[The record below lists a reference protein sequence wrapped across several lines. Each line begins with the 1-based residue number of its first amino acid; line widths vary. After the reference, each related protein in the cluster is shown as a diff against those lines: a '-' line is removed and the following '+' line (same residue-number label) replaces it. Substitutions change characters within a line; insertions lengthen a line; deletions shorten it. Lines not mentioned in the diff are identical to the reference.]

1 MENARFSL
9 RIGHIGRQSDDM
21 QSALLINGKGV
32 LEIVKWTGLRTA
44 GAVGVCVLLTS
55 AVATGTA
62 QQAITEI
69 SNTNNGSAVIA
80 FPPDVRQAL
89 AMQKEAMRAIY
100 LEFTETSRG
109 SLTNWDYGAT
119 SAYTAYFAESHFYR
133 QEQLPSGYE
142 HYKNEVAFDGQTFWR
157 RSVDGVS
164 KCSVAD
170 APAIYPK
177 SSRLSLWPYLDAA
190 GIYAPV
196 YFAELGRFTSLEPL
210 ALHYLE
216 HGEPTKIETV
226 DGMLRV
232 TFQVEDEMANVQR
245 TFLEEQRKNLQDKT
259 PFKGDVAESAGGT
272 RPISPTRTVV
282 LLLDPKHGF
291 GVAEREEWNVAGQRI
306 GNMQS
311 EDWKFYKDAGLWLP
325 SRCVASYY
333 ARPRIFVSEYSEQP
347 IHFVTNELKRVE
359 FGEKAIPFTFDQTKS
374 GNRTTPVTPLSTPV
388 SSAAQ
393 EKVDVVTVKRIKTE
407 VQQHSQVM
415 DIVSWLS
422 DVYGPR
428 LTGSPN
434 TQAAAD
440 WAVTTMRSWGLSNVH
455 LESWG
460 PYARGWTSERFA
472 FRVAAPR
479 PFMINAV
486 PAVWSVSTEG
496 RLTGPAIRF
505 DVHSFAD
512 MQRYAG
518 KLHGA
523 FLLIDP
529 ARPTPAHFEPLA
541 TRLSDAQ
548 LAILTAPEPSPHLA
562 SNEVVELR
570 YTDKIMG
577 DPEARRWLMNEG
589 VAAMLFNSS
598 GDGGTIF
605 ITGNGGSAW
614 LDKKEPNQ
622 LPIVKVSAESYGR
635 ILRILERNIPVTL
648 ELDMKNT
655 FNDNPNV
662 FNIIAEIPGTDPK
675 LKDEVVM
682 MGAHFDS
689 WSYATGATDNAAGSA
704 MLMEAMRILKALN
717 LHPRRT
723 IRIALWTGEEQGA
736 LGSAAYVAQHYR
748 DSKGKSSTTTSE
760 YDTFSVYFN
769 LDGGTGKIRGIF
781 ESGNTLPNQIFDAWM
796 EPFNE
801 MGMKTVSP
809 WDIGG
814 GDDNSFRGVGLPS
827 FSFAQ
832 DAIEYESRTHHSNAD
847 VYERIQPDEMEFN
860 TVVLASF
867 AWQAAQR
874 DAKFPR

>member
-1 MENARFSL
+1 MEIA
-9 RIGHIGRQSDDM
+9 
-21 QSALLINGKGV
+21 
-32 LEIVKWTGLRTA
+32 KWTKLKTA
-44 GAVGVCVLLTS
+44 GVVGVCALLTRG
-55 AVATGTA
+55 AATGAA
-62 QQAITEI
+62 QQAITDY
-69 SNTNNGSAVIA
+69 SNRNTGSAIITL
-80 FPPDVRQAL
+80 PPDVRQSL
-89 AMQKEAMRAIY
+89 EKQKAAMRAIY
-100 LEFTETSRG
+100 LEFIERSRG
-109 SLTNWDYGAT
+109 NLTNWDYGAT
-119 SAYTAYFAESHFYR
+119 SVYTAYFAESHFYR
-133 QEQLPSGYE
+133 QEQPSSSYE
-142 HYKNEVAFDGQTFWR
+142 HYKNEVAFDGQTIWR
-157 RSVDGVS
+157 RSVDRVTQ
-164 KCSVAD
+164 CSVAD
-170 APAIYPK
+170 APAIY
-177 SSRLSLWPYLDAA
+177 SIYARLFPWPFLDAA
-190 GIYAPV
+190 GIYAPT
-196 YFAELGRFTSLEPL
+196 YSAELGRFSSLEPL

-216 HGEPTKIETV
+216 RSEPTRIEAV
-226 DGMLRV
+226 DGKLRV
-232 TFQVEDEMANVQR
+232 TFQVEDEMANVQW
-245 TFLEEQRKNLQDKT
+245 TILEEQRKNLQGRV
-259 PFKGDVAESAGGT
+259 PSKGDAAG
-272 RPISPTRTVV
+272 REDAPRLKSPTRAVV
-282 LLLDPKHGF
+282 FLLDPKHGY

-306 GNMQS
+306 GNIQS
-311 EDWKFYKDAGLWLP
+311 EDWKFYKDVGIWLP
-325 SRCVASYY
+325 NRCVASYY
-333 ARPRIFVSEYSEQP
+333 ARPRNFVSEYSERP

-374 GNRTTPVTPLSTPV
+374 GNHIFDRSTPAAPLSMAVP
-388 SSAAQ
+388 SAAQ
-393 EKVDVVTVKRIKTE
+393 EKDDVATVERIKTE
-407 VQQHSQVM
+407 VLQHSQVM

-440 WAVTTMRSWGLSNVH
+440 WAAAIMRSWGLSNVH

-460 PYARGWTSERFA
+460 PYPRGWTSERFA
-472 FRVAAPR
+472 FRVVAPR

-486 PAVWSVSTEG
+486 PAVWSVGTEG

-541 TRLSDAQ
+541 TRLSEVR
-548 LAILTAPEPSPHLA
+548 LAALAAPEPPPHLA

-570 YTDKIMG
+570 YTDKIMA
-577 DPEARRWLMNEG
+577 DPAARRWLMNEG

-605 ITGNGGSAW
+605 IWGNGGSAW
-614 LDKKEPNQ
+614 VNKNEPDQ

-635 ILRILERNIPVTL
+635 MLRMLERNIPVKL
-648 ELDMKNT
+648 ELDMQNT

-675 LKDEVVM
+675 LKDEIVM

-689 WSYATGATDNAAGSA
+689 WTYATGATDNAAGSA
-704 MLMEAMRILKALN
+704 MLMEAMRVLKALD
-717 LHPRRT
+717 LQPRRT
-723 IRIALWTGEEQGA
+723 IRIALWTGEEQGM
-736 LGSAAYVAQHYR
+736 LGSAAYVAQHYG
-748 DSKGKSSTTTSE
+748 DSKGKSPTTTSE

-781 ESGNTLPNQIFDAWM
+781 ESGNTAPSQILDAWM
-796 EPFNE
+796 EPFKE

-827 FSFAQ
+827 FNFAQ
-832 DAIEYESRTHHSNAD
+832 DEIEYESRTHHSNAD
-847 VYERIQPDEMEFN
+847 VYERIQPDDMEFN
-860 TVVLASF
+860 TAVLASL